1 MTISRLIYVAANGI
15 ISFFFIAEL
24 FYCTHTHTHTV
35 SSLFIHLSMDI
46 YVSSKVLAIENSAVM
61 NIGMHGSLQITVFS

>member
-1 MTISRLIYVAANGI
+1 MLLQMALFH
-15 ISFFFIAEL
+15 SFLLLSYFIA
-24 FYCTHTHTHTV
+24 HTHTHTV
-35 SSLFIHLSMDI
+35 SSLFIHLSMNI